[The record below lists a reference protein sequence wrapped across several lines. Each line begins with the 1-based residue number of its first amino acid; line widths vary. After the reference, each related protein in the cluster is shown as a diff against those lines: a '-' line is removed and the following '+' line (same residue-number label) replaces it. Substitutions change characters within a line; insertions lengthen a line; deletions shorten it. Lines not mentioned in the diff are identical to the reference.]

1 MTGDVDLV
9 FRALR
14 DPTRRQ
20 LLDRLRERNGQ
31 TLGELCSGVAMTRQS
46 ATQHLALLEGANL
59 VSIVW
64 QGRRK
69 LHYLNPVPIN
79 EIQERWIGR
88 FEQPRLAALAT
99 IKERAE
105 AMTDRPTFVYVTYIE
120 STPERVWQAITDPR
134 ALEAWLMPNDFQPVV
149 GHRFTFRTDPAPGFD
164 GIVHCEVLRVEPPRL
179 LSYTWKG
186 GPLDTVVTFTLQPT
200 VEGTRL
206 TFIQTGFE
214 GVRANLV
221 RLILRSGWGRMSR
234 VLLPSVLDQIESGG
248 VESIDMTTTCQK
260 DEKSSLRRGF
270 ERLGARISLLLG
282 REPS

>member
-1 MTGDVDLV
+1 MPEDVDLV
-9 FRALR
+9 FRALS

-31 TLGELCSGVAMTRQS
+31 TLGELCAGVAMTRQS

-59 VSIVW
+59 ISIVW

-120 STPERVWQAITDPR
+120 STPERVWQAITDPDLSAAYWGHSNVSSDWQVGSHWEHR
-134 ALEAWLMPNDFQPVV
+134 RIDGSGLNDGGGTVLESD
-149 GHRFTFRTDPAPGFD
+149 
-164 GIVHCEVLRVEPPRL
+164 PPRRL
-179 LSYTWKG
+179 KFNWVDDGAPENADSERVAFDIEPYG
-186 GPLDTVVTFTLQPT
+186 SIV
-200 VEGTRL
+200 RL
-206 TFIQTGFE
+206 TVTHE
-214 GVRANLV
+214 NLV
-221 RLILRSGWGRMSR
+221 PEAGAASGWPAVLSNLKSFLETGRP
-234 VLLPSVLDQIESGG
+234 LPQAPWE
-248 VESIDMTTTCQK
+248 M
-260 DEKSSLRRGF
+260 
-270 ERLGARISLLLG
+270 
-282 REPS
+282 P